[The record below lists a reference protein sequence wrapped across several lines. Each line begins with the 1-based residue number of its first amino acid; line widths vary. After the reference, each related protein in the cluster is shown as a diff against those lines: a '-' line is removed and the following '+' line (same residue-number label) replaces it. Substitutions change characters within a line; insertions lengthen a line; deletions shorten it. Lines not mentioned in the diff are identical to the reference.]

1 MIVRLR
7 SPDREIEV
15 AGPLTAAELVHQ
27 LDLNPES
34 VLVIVDGALVP
45 RSRDIDDSAT
55 VEIRRVISGGHR

>member
-7 SPDREIEV
+7 NPEREVEV
-15 AGPLTAAELVHQ
+15 DGPLTAAELVGR

-45 RSRDIDDSAT
+45 GRSDIADSAI
-55 VEIRRVISGGHR
+55 VEIRRVISGGRR